1 MKKLTLEKD
10 LNEKIKKAFENKKN
24 QKMPKP
30 EVREIKEKY
39 KNMPEVFEDLSQ
51 IENKAQEIKTSGEA
65 GWY

>member
-1 MKKLTLEKD
+1 MSMFGGIGAASAASEILTL
-10 LNEKIKKAFENKKN
+10 
-24 QKMPKP
+24 
-30 EVREIKEKY
+30 VREIKEKY